1 MNVYYTQDYTTA
13 NETNVTSTV
22 SRNSDTGSPDSTG
35 DGQVNFTVSLKDGYE
50 LDSVTV
56 SGNYKN
62 LKDVSTDS
70 LPNTYRVT
78 KISGDLTIT
87 VTTKQTET
95 TSKLVN
101 NSTISATS
109 INLGDSLTLKGAA
122 TGGTGSYTY
131 AVFYKQNSQTTWT
144 AVQSTYASTIT
155 KTITPKAATT
165 YTVRVKVK
173 DSAGTITNKDF
184 TVTVKKAL
192 ENNSTISVTSI
203 NLGDSLTL
211 TGAATGGT
219 SPYTYAVYY
228 KQNSQ
233 TTWTTVQSYAS
244 TITKTITPK
253 AATTYTVRVKVKDSA
268 GTIVNKDFTVTVKKA
283 LANNSTISDTSI
295 NLGDS
300 LTLTGAATGGT
311 SPYTYAVFYKQN
323 SQTTWTTVQSYASTI
338 TKTITPK
345 AATTYTV
352 RVKVKDS
359 AGTIVNK
366 DFTVTVK
373 NPLTN
378 TSTVSATSISLGK
391 SVTLKGSS
399 TGGTGT
405 KQYIYYYK
413 LSTASAWTTLQGYS
427 TATSATLTPSK
438 TGTYDICIKVKDGS
452 GTIVKKYFTLTVK

>member
-219 SPYTYAVYY
+219 SPYTYAV
-228 KQNSQ
+228 
-233 TTWTTVQSYAS
+233 
-244 TITKTITPK
+244 
-253 AATTYTVRVKVKDSA
+253 
-268 GTIVNKDFTVTVKKA
+268 
-283 LANNSTISDTSI
+283 
-295 NLGDS
+295 
-300 LTLTGAATGGT
+300 
-311 SPYTYAVFYKQN
+311 FYKQN